1 MCYEGALVMPSSYA
15 VMNEEEMTY
24 VEGGGDVALSM
35 KKSYLNKSTCI
46 NVASNYTKTTGLSK
60 MRIAKEI
67 YAHAVMYYSSPAALG
82 GLAVVLAAV
91 TGGVAAGAVLSCLY
105 WIRAH
110 ANPINIGLDK
120 ARLAGQHLALAAV
133 YAHTLGTV
141 RYDVYAGQAA
151 PILFIR
157 ALALVGSCRSA
168 P

>member
-1 MCYEGALVMPSSYA
+1 MEMCYEGALVMPSSYA

-110 ANPINIGLDK
+110 ANPINIGHDSNF
-120 ARLAGQHLALAAV
+120 RIGV
-133 YAHTLGTV
+133 YEAIWKKL
-141 RYDVYAGQAA
+141 
-151 PILFIR
+151 
-157 ALALVGSCRSA
+157 
-168 P
+168 